1 MESKLKGKPLR
12 GVKRGRKTDA
22 SRLFG
27 ASNGRKEHKL
37 SDKTKFPVYMSK
49 ETERRLEQHNSADG
63 STSKTAF
70 VENAINFYI
79 DYLMMEN
86 VGAYLPKTL
95 LSVIDGRLG
104 LFENRIASLMY
115 KQTVQTDMAM
125 NIVASSFNL
134 DEDYMHRQRV
144 RSIANVKQTNGQ
156 LSFENIARRGSDE

>member
-1 MESKLKGKPLR
+1 MESKLKGKPLP
-12 GVKRGRKTDA
+12 GVKQDRKTDTG
-22 SRLFG
+22 RLFG
-27 ASNGRKEHKL
+27 VSNGRKEHKL

-49 ETERRLEQHNSADG
+49 ETERRLEQHYSTDG

-79 DYLMMEN
+79 DYLMTEN

-95 LSVIDGRLG
+95 LSAIDGRLG
-104 LFENRIASLMY
+104 MFENRIASLMY
-115 KQTVQTDMAM
+115 KQIVQTDMAM

>member
-1 MESKLKGKPLR
+1 MESKLERKPLR
-12 GVKRGRKTDA
+12 GVKQGRKAEA

-27 ASNGRKEHKL
+27 VSNRRKEHKL
-37 SDKTKFPVYMSK
+37 SGKTKFPVYMSK
-49 ETERRLEQHNSADG
+49 ETERRLEQHYSTDG

-79 DYLMMEN
+79 DYLMTEN

-95 LSVIDGRLG
+95 LSAIDGRLG
-104 LFENRIASLMY
+104 MFENRIASLMY
-115 KQTVQTDMAM
+115 KLTVQTDMAM